1 MARRTK
7 REIMNGVDCINSH
20 LVDHNTVEY
29 ERENGERVIRLHLT
43 DIVTFKP
50 NGRIVLNTGG
60 WKTVTTRDRINKQL
74 EAHCPGWHV
83 WNEKNEMYLGH
94 GWWSDENRTTYHFN
108 DGITIYGNHVTC
120 DGRVYDKEQVK
131 LAAKHNR
138 KVKKYAKDFIDA
150 LTNGDVPAPGGG
162 DCWFCCFVGEDGK
175 SWGEMGEHHDHIY
188 HHIVEKYYVPSLLM
202 RAIALHPVSPAAEQV
217 LAYLWNNPQNLDLPD
232 FYRGIGS
239 DQLQKSLYR
248 YCLHYAPYR
257 EGVMEAIIEENE
269 AEVA

>member
-7 REIMNGVDCINSH
+7 REIMSGVDCTKSRI
-20 LVDHNTVEY
+20 VDHNTIEY

-50 NGRIVLNTGG
+50 NGRIVLNTGD

-83 WNEKNEMYLGH
+83 WNEQNEMYLGR
-94 GWWSDENRTTYHFN
+94 GWWGSEDRKTYHWH
-108 DGITIYGNHVTC
+108 DGITIYGNHVNC
-120 DGRVYDKEQVK
+120 DGKVYDKERKK
-131 LAAKHNR
+131 LANKHNR
-138 KVKKYAKDFIDA
+138 SLKKYAKDFIKA
-150 LTNGDVPAPGGG
+150 LTKGDVPAPSGG
-162 DCWFCCFVGEDGK
+162 DCWPCCMVGKDDV
-175 SWGEMGEHHDHIY
+175 SWGEMGKDNHIY
-188 HHIVEKYYVPSLLM
+188 YHIVEKYYVPSLLM
-202 RAIALHPVSPAAEQV
+202 RAIKLHPVSPAAEQL

-239 DQLQKSLYR
+239 EQLEKSLYR

-257 EGVMEAIIEENE
+257 EGVMEAIIAEHEE
-269 AEVA
+269 EVAS